1 MPLIQKRIVLA
12 ANSTAS
18 ALADDQ
24 FEYLPYDSLVEF
36 GLLTDVVGVLATVF
50 SGGDLLMDEGPVPIA
65 AAINTFPKYPDDY
78 HLQDV
83 ARGGERLKIRLRD
96 TSGAQRIVMV
106 AVRISQLL

>member
-1 MPLIQKRIVLA
+1 MPVIQKRVVLA
-12 ANSTAS
+12 LNSTAS

-24 FEYLPYDSLVEF
+24 FEYLPYDALVEF
-36 GLLTDVVGVLATVF
+36 GLLTDAVGVLATVF
-50 SGGDLLMDEGPVPIA
+50 SGGDLLMDEGPVPIGS
-65 AAINTFPKYPDDY
+65 AINVFPKYPDDY

-106 AVRISQLL
+106 AVRISQIL